1 VITLT
6 DDRPGSLMAIRIPRR
21 CMTLLLPHRVVS
33 LRCAKGQKC
42 VEAATIIHTA
52 LHSIPLKP
60 IKTIQ
65 GRMGNWTITDA
76 NLSPDNQWMIYSSIT
91 PTVHLVSTRAEAQGG
106 QDLSDKQVALDFG
119 SGDDDDGG
127 VRYRSGVREKE
138 PHCRGRSSRMCR

>member
-1 VITLT
+1 MYDTTSASSRRVLEMRE
-6 DDRPGSLMAIRIPRR
+6 RPEMRR
-21 CMTLLLPHRVVS
+21 SRYYHS
-33 LRCAKGQKC
+33 YG
-42 VEAATIIHTA
+42 ATQYT
-52 LHSIPLKP
+52 SLKP

-119 SGDDDDGG
+119 SGDDDGG
-127 VRYRSGVREKE
+127 VRYRSGVREML
-138 PHCRGRSSRMCR
+138 PYRNGRRARTYC